1 MIDSESELIKNKQ
14 YSGLI
19 VFYSIQCFIIS
30 SLMLEHSNYSVVD
43 IIDLVIVLTIIGVS
57 TSMHFKDLR
66 KRSK

>member
-1 MIDSESELIKNKQ
+1 
-14 YSGLI
+14 
-19 VFYSIQCFIIS
+19 
-30 SLMLEHSNYSVVD
+30 MLEHSNYSVVN